1 MRIGVTIRV
10 PSAVQ
15 LIEWDKF
22 FYSINFLNY
31 KWHYAI
37 VKPTVWAK
45 SRVTSAENKIV
56 LNRDRTFF
64 IFIINNLSTKE
75 DADSI
80 MDGAPGPHT

>member
-1 MRIGVTIRV
+1 M

-22 FYSINFLNY
+22 STAFNFINY
-31 KWHYAI
+31 EWHYAI
-37 VKPTVWAK
+37 IKPTVWAK
-45 SRVTSAENKIV
+45 PRVTSAENKIV
-56 LNRDRTFF
+56 LNCDRTYF